1 MLRRSSLHI
10 GRNIAGSVGSYLPE
24 MITEMWE
31 PARDFAFL
39 KLPNSGVRS
48 LVAFRCRD
56 HGVKMIILPTMINP
70 GSMYLCSTTPQVMVA
85 TSDGFFYQYNI
96 DLENG
101 GECVLLKQYRWVYE
115 WDNME
120 HWTDKMTL
128 PTLACWSRP
137 MGWMDQVSMT
147 NKIHPTTLR
156 SLGSFF
162 PLARFVLTV

>member
-48 LVAFRCRD
+48 LVAFRYRD
-56 HGVKMIILPTMINP
+56 DGLKMAILPKMINP
-70 GSMYLCSTTPQVMVA
+70 GSMYACSTTPQVMVA

-101 GECVLLKQYRWVYE
+101 GECVLLKQYRYVKKHLVGIRMGATWSLE
-115 WDNME
+115 LIKWDG
-120 HWTDKMTL
+120 L
-128 PTLACWSRP
+128 LAYWSRL
-137 MGWMDQVSMT
+137 MG
-147 NKIHPTTLR
+147 
-156 SLGSFF
+156 
-162 PLARFVLTV
+162 